1 MHTRRRR
8 VTEGLMKDVTIYTTD
23 YCPYCRQAE
32 RFLTEKQVPFKQID
46 VTNDDAMRTKL
57 VELTGQRTVP
67 QIFVG
72 EESIGG
78 YSDMMKLHT
87 AGQFLPKLG

>member
-1 MHTRRRR
+1 MKP
-8 VTEGLMKDVTIYTTD
+8 VTLYVTN

-32 RFLTEKQVPFKQID
+32 RFLDGKNVPYKAID
-46 VTNDDAMRTKL
+46 VTEDQAMREKL
-57 VELTGQRTVP
+57 IELTGQRTVP

-78 YSDMMKLHT
+78 YSDMMKLHH
-87 AGQFLPKLG
+87 AGQFEPKLTA

>member
-1 MHTRRRR
+1 
-8 VTEGLMKDVTIYTTD
+8 MKSVKIYTTN

-32 RFLTEKQVPFKQID
+32 RFLTAQNVPFEQID
-46 VTNDDAMRTKL
+46 VTEDQAMREKL

-78 YSDMMKLHT
+78 YSDMMALHQKG
-87 AGQFLPKLG
+87 AFLPRLTA

>member
-1 MHTRRRR
+1 
-8 VTEGLMKDVTIYTTD
+8 MKDVTIYTTN

-32 RFLTEKQVPFKQID
+32 KFLHDKGVPFKQVD
-46 VTNDDAMRTKL
+46 VTEDDAMRAKL

-67 QIFVG
+67 QIFIG

-87 AGQFLPKLG
+87 NGELNAKLS

>member
-1 MHTRRRR
+1 
-8 VTEGLMKDVTIYTTD
+8 
-23 YCPYCRQAE
+23 
-32 RFLTEKQVPFKQID
+32 VPFKQVD
-46 VTNDDAMRTKL
+46 VTEDDAMRAKL

-67 QIFVG
+67 QIFIG

-87 AGQFLPKLG
+87 KGELDPKLA

>member
-1 MHTRRRR
+1 
-8 VTEGLMKDVTIYTTD
+8 MKDVTIYTTN

-32 RFLTEKQVPFKQID
+32 KFLHDKGVPFKQVD
-46 VTNDDAMRTKL
+46 VTEDDAMRAKL

-67 QIFVG
+67 QIFIG

-87 AGQFLPKLG
+87 KGELDSKLS